1 MYRTPSAADVS
12 DVAERLG
19 ITLTSDEAVVY
30 QRQLAI
36 MIADFDEFLT
46 ERTAGTPPRYPG
58 NRDVGYRPTAAEDP
72 YGAWMWRCS
81 IPGAPTGLLAGRTVG
96 YKDHIAVAG
105 LPLTFGAAAMAGH
118 IADFDA
124 TIVSRV
130 LEQGGEIVGKNVM
143 NGLAG
148 GFGFGGGYGDF
159 GRPLNPH
166 NTDHLTGGSS
176 SGSAA
181 ALAAGEVDI
190 SYGGDQGGSIR
201 IPASW
206 SGIVGL
212 KPTFGL
218 VSHFGIS
225 FGSDQSIDY
234 TGPMTRTVADCAL
247 ALEAVAGY
255 DGLDPRQT
263 KDVPDVYDATSTLN
277 DGVEGLRI
285 GILSEGFARATPE
298 VSESVHAATDVLAG
312 LGAKI
317 SEVSV
322 PEHQTI
328 SLAQKALSAE
338 AALAIRGTGIFGAF
352 TRTFYPEDTISAITR
367 IWQHHNDQL
376 DPRGAL
382 TLLAGEYSRRYFS
395 GRLYARAQNVR
406 PTYIGAY
413 DRALTDV
420 DVLIMP
426 TTPTQAPKFEPI
438 PDRLEALEFALHGAT
453 MWDATV
459 NTQPFDFTGHPALSV
474 PGQKQ
479 NGLPVGVQLVGS
491 RFADDLLLRAGQAY
505 AAAVDFDDIVAVA
518 S

>member
-12 DVAERLG
+12 EVAEHLG
-19 ITLTSDEAVVY
+19 ITLTADEAAVY

-36 MIADFDEFLT
+36 MIAEFDEFLQS
-46 ERTAGTPPRYPG
+46 RAVVSPPRYPG
-58 NRDVGYRPTAAEDP
+58 SREPGYRPGPDEDP
-72 YGAWMWRCS
+72 YGAWMWKCS
-81 IPGAPTGLLAGRTVG
+81 IPGAPDGLLAGKTVS

-105 LPLTFGAAAMAGH
+105 LPLTFGAYAMEGH

-124 TIVSRV
+124 TVVSRA
-130 LEQGGEIVGKNVM
+130 LEQGAEIIGKNVM

-148 GFGFGGGYGDF
+148 GFGFGGGFGDY
-159 GRPLNPH
+159 GRPRNPH
-166 NTDHLTGGSS
+166 NPEYLTGGSS

-181 ALAAGEVDI
+181 ALAADEVDI
-190 SYGGDQGGSIR
+190 SFGGDQGGSIR

-218 VSHFGIS
+218 VSHFGIT

-255 DGLDPRQT
+255 DGFDPRQT
-263 KDVPDVYDATSTLN
+263 REIPERYDATSKL
-277 DGVEGLRI
+277 DEGVEGLRI
-285 GILSEGFARATPE
+285 GILTEAFAQATPE
-298 VSESVHAATDVLAG
+298 VSESVHAAADVLAG
-312 LGAKI
+312 LGAKL

-328 SLAQKALSAE
+328 ALAQKALGAE

-367 IWQHHNDQL
+367 LWQHHNDLL
-376 DPRGAL
+376 DPRGVL
-382 TLLAGEYSRRYFS
+382 TLLAGTYSRRYFS
-395 GRLYARAQNVR
+395 GRLYARSQNVR

-413 DRALTDV
+413 DRALADV

-426 TTPTQAPKFEPI
+426 TTPGQAPKYEPI
-438 PDRLEALEFALHGAT
+438 PDRLEALEFALHRTSTWNASL
-453 MWDATV
+453 

-474 PGQKQ
+474 PGEKK
-479 NGLPVGVQLVGS
+479 NGLPVGVQLVGA

-505 AAAVDFDDIVAVA
+505 AEAVDYDDLIAV